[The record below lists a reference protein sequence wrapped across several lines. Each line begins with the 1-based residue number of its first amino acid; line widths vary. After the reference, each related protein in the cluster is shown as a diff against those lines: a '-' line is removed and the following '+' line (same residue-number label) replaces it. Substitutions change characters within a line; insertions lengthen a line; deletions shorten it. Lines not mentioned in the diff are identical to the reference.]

1 MSGRGVEEPA
11 PETADPEIVDT
22 LHIATSA
29 GVALAGLLT
38 GYAAAQR
45 WLWPTAFGLLVM
57 VLLVGIVTSAW
68 LFERGLVAP
77 AD

>member
-1 MSGRGVEEPA
+1 M
-11 PETADPEIVDT
+11 
-22 LHIATSA
+22 
-29 GVALAGLLT
+29 LT